1 MFDINWTMA
10 AQIINFAVLVA
21 ILAKFAYKPFLKI
34 LEDRKMKIQNDLDS
48 AEQNR
53 LDGEKFKQEYLDKLE
68 EARLQA
74 QSIMDKAV
82 RTAEQ
87 AKDEI
92 IKQAQEE
99 SAKLLK
105 NAKDEINR
113 ERDKAINELRAEVVT
128 LSLAAASKIINKN
141 MDDQVNAE
149 LVENFISNLDKDK
162 IGGLPC

>member
-1 MFDINWTMA
+1 MA
-10 AQIINFAVLVA
+10 AQVINFAVLVA

-68 EARLQA
+68 EARIQA